1 MTTALRIPAPVVAP
15 TDALD
20 RACLCARVAA
30 DNKARDVVV
39 LDMRGVT
46 PIYDFLVLATGA
58 SRRQM
63 HAIAEEVDAALR
75 DVGDRRLGI
84 EGYAASRWI
93 VQDYGDVVVH
103 VFDDDTRAYYTLEEL
118 WADAP
123 RVDWEQHV

>member
-1 MTTALRIPAPVVAP
+1 MKTAVRRLAPPAAQA
-15 TDALD
+15 DALD

-46 PIYDFLVLATGA
+46 PIYDYLVLTTGA

-63 HAIAEEVDAALR
+63 HAIAEEVDDALR
-75 DVGDRRLGI
+75 ARGDRRLGI
-84 EGYAASRWI
+84 EGYEASRWI

-103 VFDDDTRAYYTLEEL
+103 LFDPEAREYYALEDL
-118 WADAP
+118 WADSR
-123 RVDWEQHV
+123 RVDWERA